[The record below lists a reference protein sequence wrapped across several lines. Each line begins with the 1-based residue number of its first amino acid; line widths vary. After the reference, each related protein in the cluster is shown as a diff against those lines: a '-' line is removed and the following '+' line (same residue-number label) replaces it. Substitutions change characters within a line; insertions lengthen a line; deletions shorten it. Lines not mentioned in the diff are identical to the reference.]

1 MTIYTTPPPAGPTA
15 RNPSGRLLRR
25 LNIGRKLTLGFGIL
39 VLLTLIMIGLSFL
52 GSERATGEIDRANL
66 RAPVALSATRAQAS
80 LLRMVG
86 DVRGYLA
93 LGDKQF
99 RDDYIQSQQIFERN
113 LQELRDKARTIE
125 PSIEGLDALQSQYDA
140 WKQVPPTLFSL
151 HDDQLRREPAL
162 GMLIKDGSPPIVKVS
177 QNIKRLIDRRAT
189 GPQTAEEIAL
199 IKDLAAFQSSFQ
211 AMIAGL
217 RGYVTTQ
224 RTAFYTEY
232 IMNSIINDETWQRL
246 AGARDRLPASQ
257 QTLLDEIGAGRKQL
271 LPLAD
276 QIIGTAAGPHVR
288 EDLFQFREQTVL
300 PADEMIAQLSVI
312 ATQQQDLLAA
322 DLARGNAE
330 LRWARQ
336 QTLIG
341 GAVIA
346 LIALALAIIFRENIA
361 GPVRR
366 LTQVAEQIYAGDLTV
381 QAQVESR
388 DEIGRLATTFNRMTG
403 QLRQSL
409 VQVRHEKKR
418 ADDLLDV
425 VIPIGVALSS
435 EKNFNRLLENV
446 VLEAKAFCNAN
457 AGILYLRTDD
467 DSLRYVIVRDD
478 KHQQALGGTTGNPMP
493 FAPLPLYDRE
503 SGTPNHRNIA
513 VHAALS
519 GESVN
524 IANADDAAEFDFE
537 VAKDVDADTGSPSL
551 LAIPLKNAAGQAIGV
566 LQLLDALDSQSGRIV
581 PFDANLQ
588 QMIESLSSL
597 AVAALE
603 AYIREQSLRQE
614 IQQLRIE
621 IDEAKRQQQVSA
633 IVETDFFQNLRA
645 KAQAMRNRSR
655 GGETPLSIEQ
665 PSAESDAEKVD
676 VPPIEVE

>member
-1 MTIYTTPPPAGPTA
+1 MTTNTTPPPGGQMA
-15 RNPSGRLLRR
+15 RRPGGKLLRR

-39 VLLTLIMIGLSFL
+39 VLLTLIMIGLSYL

-66 RAPVALSATRAQAS
+66 RAPVALAATRAQAS

-99 RDDYIQSQQIFERN
+99 RDDYIESQQIFERN
-113 LQELRDKARTIE
+113 LQELREKARTIE
-125 PSIEGLDALQSQYDA
+125 PPIEGLDALQARYDA
-140 WKQVPPTLFSL
+140 WKQVPPTLFGL

-199 IKDLAAFQSSFQ
+199 IKDLASFQSSFQ

-257 QTLLDEIGAGRKQL
+257 QMLLDEIGVGRKQL

-276 QIIGTAAGPHVR
+276 QIIGMAAGPHVR
-288 EDLFQFREQTVL
+288 EDLYQFREQTVL
-300 PADEMIAQLSVI
+300 PADEMIRQLSVI
-312 ATQQQDLLAA
+312 ATQQQDLLAT

-366 LTQVAEQIYAGDLTV
+366 LTQVAEQIYGGDLTV

-478 KHQQALGGTTGNPMP
+478 KRQQALGGTTGNPMP
-493 FAPLPLYDRE
+493 FAPLPLYDPE
-503 SGTPNHRNIA
+503 SGAPNDRNIA
-513 VHAALS
+513 VHTALS

-524 IANADDAAEFDFE
+524 IARADDAVAFDFE
-537 VAKDVDADTGSPSL
+537 AAQDFDVDAGFPSL
-551 LAIPLKNAAGQAIGV
+551 LTIPLKNAAGQAIGV
-566 LQLLDALDSQSGRIV
+566 LQLLEALDPQSGRII
-581 PFDANLQ
+581 PFDTNLQ
-588 QMIESLSSL
+588 RMIESLSSL

-614 IQQLRIE
+614 IQQL
-621 IDEAKRQQQVSA
+621 
-633 IVETDFFQNLRA
+633 
-645 KAQAMRNRSR
+645 
-655 GGETPLSIEQ
+655 
-665 PSAESDAEKVD
+665 
-676 VPPIEVE
+676 

>member
-1 MTIYTTPPPAGPTA
+1 MTTSTTPPLARGPGA
-15 RNPSGRLLRR
+15 KLLRR

-39 VLLTLIMIGLSFL
+39 VLLTLVMIGLSFL
-52 GSERATGEIDRANL
+52 GSERASDEIDRANL
-66 RAPVALSATRAQAS
+66 RAPVALAATRAQAS

-99 RDDYIQSQQIFERN
+99 RDDYIASQQDFERN
-113 LQELRDKARTIE
+113 LRELRETARTIE
-125 PSIEGLDALQSQYDA
+125 PPIEGLDALQARYDQ
-140 WKQVPPTLFSL
+140 WKQVPPTLFTL
-151 HDDQLRREPAL
+151 HDDQLSREPAL
-162 GMLIKDGSPPIVKVS
+162 GMLIKQGSPPIVRVS

-189 GPQTAEEIAL
+189 GPQTAEEIVL
-199 IKDLAAFQSSFQ
+199 IKDLASFQSSFQ

-257 QTLLDEIGAGRKQL
+257 QALLDEIGAGRKEL

-276 QIIGTAAGPHVR
+276 QIIGMAAGPHVR
-288 EDLFQFREQTVL
+288 EDLYKFREQTVL
-300 PADEMIAQLSVI
+300 PADEMIKQLSVI
-312 ATQQQDLLAA
+312 ATQQQDQLAT
-322 DLARGNAE
+322 DLARGNDG
-330 LRWARQ
+330 LVLARQ
-336 QTLIG
+336 QTLVG

-346 LIALALAIIFRENIA
+346 LIALVLAIVFRENIA
-361 GPVRR
+361 GPIRR
-366 LTQVAEQIYAGDLTV
+366 LTHVAEQIYAGDLTV

-425 VIPIGVALSS
+425 VIPIGVALAS
-435 EKNFNRLLENV
+435 EKDFNRLLENV

-467 DSLRYVIVRDD
+467 DHLRYMIVRDD
-478 KHQQALGGTTGNPMP
+478 RRQQALGGTSGNPVP
-493 FAPLPLYDRE
+493 LAPLPLYDPQ
-503 SGTPNHRNIA
+503 SGAPNHRNVA
-513 VHAALS
+513 AHAALS
-519 GESVN
+519 GESIN
-524 IANADDAAEFDFE
+524 IASAQAVAEYDIE
-537 VAKDVDADTGSPSL
+537 GLQDHDVESGDPSL
-551 LAIPLKNAAGQAIGV
+551 LAIPLKNAADQTIGV
-566 LQLLDALDSQSGRIV
+566 LQLLDALDAQSGRIV

-588 QMIESLSSL
+588 RMIESLSSL

-621 IDEAKRQQQVSA
+621 IDEVKRQQQVSA

-645 KAQAMRNRSR
+645 KAQAMRNRNR
-655 GGETPLSIEQ
+655 GGESAQ
-665 PSAESDAEKVD
+665 PAEEPAVESDREKED
-676 VPPIEVE
+676 VPPIQVE